1 MTGAVWPCGAWLVSL
16 PGHFLGCVL
25 GHQGQLLAKHPQPA
39 GLRVGEK
46 GNSHVLGLA
55 EPQLC
60 APKQGCSPSLWF
72 WVLPSHLWTCFGG
85 LQALCG
91 FNGQGYTEELNPI
104 CLLLPPF
111 RAF

>member
-1 MTGAVWPCGAWLVSL
+1 MTGAVWPCGAWLATL

-55 EPQLC
+55 EP
-60 APKQGCSPSLWF
+60 
-72 WVLPSHLWTCFGG
+72 
-85 LQALCG
+85 
-91 FNGQGYTEELNPI
+91 
-104 CLLLPPF
+104 
-111 RAF
+111 